1 MKKNKH
7 ITQATKNKIY
17 LIFLTIW
24 LIAST
29 YIAYEGQ
36 FESPYSFHPVGADR
50 VPFQYPLFGVTFAIG
65 LYLLDMLNYVLL
77 FSNNSIVKHPVIS
90 YFFASIIPFSLLCIA
105 CLGAMH
111 APPFW
116 GAFIVVIFF
125 TSLFHLLI
133 LPPTIYHFRRNHQI
147 EESNEN

>member
-7 ITQATKNKIY
+7 ITQATKKKIY

-24 LIAST
+24 LIASA

-36 FESPYSFHPVGADR
+36 FESSYSFHPEGADR
-50 VPFQYPLFGVTFAIG
+50 VPFQYPLFGVTFAIS
-65 LYLLDMLNYVLL
+65 LYLLEMLNYALL
-77 FSNNSIVKHPVIS
+77 FSNNSIVKHPIIS

-105 CLGAMH
+105 FLGAMH
-111 APPFW
+111 AAPFW
-116 GAFIVVIFF
+116 CAFIQVILF

-133 LPPTIYHFRRNHQI
+133 LPPTISHFRRNHQI

>member
-7 ITQATKNKIY
+7 ITQATKKKIY
-17 LIFLTIW
+17 LILFAIW

-36 FESPYSFHPVGADR
+36 FESPYRFHPAGVEHL
-50 VPFQYPLFGVTFAIG
+50 PFEYPLFGVTFAIS
-65 LYLLDMLNYVLL
+65 LYLLEMLNYALL
-77 FSNNSIVKHPVIS
+77 FSNSSIVKHPIIS
-90 YFFASIIPFSLLCIA
+90 YLFASIIPFSLLCIA
-105 CLGAMH
+105 FLGAMH
-111 APPFW
+111 AAPFW
-116 GAFIVVIFF
+116 GAFIQVILF

-133 LPPTIYHFRRNHQI
+133 LPPTISHFRRNHQI